1 MEYQVL
7 YRKYRPHDFDS
18 LVGQEYT
25 KKLLKNS
32 VQSGHFSHAYIF
44 TGPRGTGKTS
54 SAKIF
59 AKAINCLHPIDG
71 NPCNACVNCK
81 DFNSSPDIIELD
93 AASNNGVDDIREI
106 ISNVHLAP
114 TSMKIK
120 VYIIDEFHMLSTS
133 AFNALLLT
141 LEEPPKDVVFIL
153 ATTDI
158 QSVPITVLSRCQRF
172 DFRPISLADIEKR
185 LKYVCEQESL
195 NVTDEA
201 IKEISMMA
209 NGGLRDA
216 LSILDQVSSS
226 NTNVNVEDVIANYGG
241 ISNKKL
247 DVLLAYYS
255 NGEIEK
261 LLECI
266 SNFKTDGID
275 FKILIEK
282 LISKL
287 KQILIDIKLDNYNGV
302 LNFENIFEL
311 VFALNHLL
319 TNEKNGADYYDLLE
333 IVFLKYI
340 NYFPGNNSVDK
351 KVIKSS
357 LKESEDKQRVE
368 SSGVPNKDDKYTS
381 NNLSTSSELDGNTPV
396 KELNDGEL
404 VLGNN
409 SNSSLSFD
417 VDIRIN
423 NTFVNA
429 RKEYLLEIKEKWN
442 DFVIY
447 ESNAN
452 KSLLSYIVDTNV
464 VAASDCY
471 AILSNPLEATTDLI
485 NQNMKSLEKD
495 FNLFFN
501 KKMSLVAISLK
512 KWDIEKEKYIKNKK
526 NGFKYEIIDNDI
538 IIKEDKSE
546 LEKVAKQIFGDNYKV
561 E

>member
-1 MEYQVL
+1 MDYQVL

-32 VQSGHFSHAYIF
+32 VINNKFAHAYIF

-59 AKAINCLHPIDG
+59 AKAINCLHQVDG
-71 NPCNACVNCK
+71 NPCNKCQNCVN
-81 DFNSSPDIIELD
+81 FESSPDIIELD

-106 ISNVHLAP
+106 INNVRLAP
-114 TSMKIK
+114 SSMKIK

-172 DFRPISLADIEKR
+172 DFKPISIQDIEDR
-185 LKYVCEQESL
+185 LKYVCTEEKL

-201 IKEISMMA
+201 IKEIAMMS

-216 LSILDQVSSS
+216 LSILDQVAS
-226 NTNVNVEDVIANYGG
+226 NGEEITVQDVIANFGG
-241 ISNKKL
+241 VSNKKINQLL
-247 DVLLAYYS
+247 DYYEANS
-255 NGEIEK
+255 VSELIDYINEIK
-261 LLECI
+261 
-266 SNFKTDGID
+266 NDGID
-275 FKILIEK
+275 IKILIDK
-282 LISKL
+282 LVTRIKNV
-287 KQILIDIKLDNYNGV
+287 LIDIKLDNYSGKLDFDNLYNLV
-302 LNFENIFEL
+302 FEL
-311 VFALNHLL
+311 NKLL
-319 TNEKNGADYYDLLE
+319 TSGRNGANYYDLLE
-333 IVFLKYI
+333 IIFLKYI
-340 NYFPGNNSVDK
+340 NYFPGNNFVDK
-351 KVIKSS
+351 KATKLSDRK
-357 LKESEDKQRVE
+357 KESAIIQNAEE
-368 SSGVPNKDDKYTS
+368 SPIVSAPAAEQPIISQKNQSQEKNKNID
-381 NNLSTSSELDGNTPV
+381 
-396 KELNDGEL
+396 
-404 VLGNN
+404 
-409 SNSSLSFD
+409 FD

-429 RKEYLLEIKEKWN
+429 KKEFLNNIKSKWN

-452 KSLLSYIVDTNV
+452 KVMLSYLADTNI
-464 VAASDCY
+464 VAASNKY
-471 AILSNPLEATTDLI
+471 AILTNNLDITNDLI
-485 NQNMKSLEKD
+485 NQNIKTLEKD

-501 KKMSLVAISLK
+501 GNYCLVAISPK
-512 KWDIEKEKYIKNKK
+512 KWEQERNKYINNIK
-526 NGFKYEIIDNDI
+526 NGYKYEIIDNDI

-546 LEKVAKQIFGDNYKV
+546 LEKIAKEIFGNNYKKV

>member
-1 MEYQVL
+1 MDYQVL

-32 VQSGHFSHAYIF
+32 VINNKFAHAYIF

-59 AKAINCLHPIDG
+59 AKAINCLHPVDG
-71 NPCNACVNCK
+71 NPCNKCQNCVN
-81 DFNSSPDIIELD
+81 FESSPDIIELD

-106 ISNVHLAP
+106 INNVRLAP
-114 TSMKIK
+114 SSMKIK

-172 DFRPISLADIEKR
+172 DFKPISLQDIENR
-185 LKYVCEQESL
+185 LKFVCSEEKL

-201 IKEISMMA
+201 IKEIAMMS

-216 LSILDQVSSS
+216 LSILDQVAG
-226 NTNVNVEDVIANYGG
+226 TGEEIDVQDVIVNFGG
-241 ISNKKL
+241 ISNKKINQ
-247 DVLLAYYS
+247 LLSYYET
-255 NGEIEK
+255 NNVAELIDYINEIK
-261 LLECI
+261 
-266 SNFKTDGID
+266 NDGID
-275 FKILIEK
+275 IKVLIDKIITRIK
-282 LISKL
+282 S
-287 KQILIDIKLDNYNGV
+287 ILIDIKLDNYNGKLDFDNLYNLV
-302 LNFENIFEL
+302 FEL
-311 VFALNHLL
+311 NKLL
-319 TNEKNGADYYDLLE
+319 TGERNGANYYDLLE

-340 NYFPGNNSVDK
+340 NYFPGNNFVDK
-351 KVIKSS
+351 IPIKLSDSKKEVEIIKPMEEKPKVSVSVTEQPIISQENQAEEK
-357 LKESEDKQRVE
+357 
-368 SSGVPNKDDKYTS
+368 NKGI
-381 NNLSTSSELDGNTPV
+381 E
-396 KELNDGEL
+396 
-404 VLGNN
+404 
-409 SNSSLSFD
+409 FD
-417 VDIRIN
+417 IDVRIN

-429 RKEYLLEIKEKWN
+429 KKDYLNSIKSKWN

-447 ESNAN
+447 ESNTN
-452 KSLLSYIVDTNV
+452 KALISYLADINI
-464 VAASDCY
+464 VAASDKY
-471 AILSNPLEATTDLI
+471 AILTNNLDITNDLI
-485 NQNMKSLEKD
+485 NQNIKTLEKD

-501 KKMSLVAISLK
+501 GNYYLVAISPK
-512 KWDIEKEKYIKNKK
+512 KWEQERNKYINNIK
-526 NGFKYEIIDNDI
+526 NGYKYEIIDNDI

-546 LEKVAKQIFGDNYKV
+546 LEKIASEIFGNNYKKV